1 MDNWPVTQ
9 AKDNFDWHNSGL
21 EEAFIEA
28 LQNFTQYYRR
38 KAESIRVREKINT
51 KDLVHLATHGLSGS
65 GLVQNLQIEIV
76 EQETEQLQNS
86 TEKTTQ
92 EETADLQQEKTLVK
106 MVRFQ
111 HIRP

>member
-1 MDNWPVTQ
+1 M
-9 AKDNFDWHNSGL
+9 
-21 EEAFIEA
+21 
-28 LQNFTQYYRR
+28 
-38 KAESIRVREKINT
+38 REKINT

-106 MVRFQ
+106 MVRLQ
-111 HIRP
+111 GSRP